1 MVTRASWCST
11 SHVTFAEAT
20 TAETAEII
28 RLDLQGSGKITG
40 EMITVTTKSLQGGVV
55 LAIEENWRV
64 DGREAAEVAV
74 GAAT

>member
-1 MVTRASWCST
+1 MQQRSPPLEV